1 MDIKKQTL
9 LLEQLLSSPDTFSL
23 CSSIIQPNYFD
34 PTLRQAVSFIQ
45 EYHSKYNG
53 IPTPDQVAAE
63 SGVVLKKQ
71 TVSSRAEIE
80 YCTTEIES
88 FCRRRALEKAVLAS
102 AELVSKGD
110 YGKIE
115 TLVREA
121 LMTSLHKN
129 LGVNYFENPHERMTR
144 MLSSGSMVS
153 TGWKQLDKLLYG
165 GLNRKEMIL
174 FSANSGGGK
183 SIVMANLGINLIEQ
197 GLNVLYISLEL
208 FEDVVAKR
216 FDSMVTGV
224 SQQEWSNRTTEI
236 SQKIETKKGTVGNLF
251 IKYMSSG
258 TNCTM
263 IRAYIK
269 EFEIQTGF
277 IPDVLIV
284 DYLDLMGTNEHI
296 SADNVFEKDK
306 KASEQLRNIGSDYN
320 MYIVT
325 ASQQNRS
332 AVGVVDTNHS
342 HIAGGISKIN
352 TTDTYI
358 SILAG
363 PIQMGAGEIL
373 FKLLKTRSSDGVGE
387 TIALKWD
394 RVSLRVTDPSDPN
407 DSSSKLKF
415 TGAGVN
421 NKEDIQGDSLLKLM
435 QV

>member
-9 LLEQLLSSPDTFSL
+9 LLEYLLSSPDTFSL
-23 CSSIIQPNYFD
+23 CSSIIRSDYFD
-34 PTLRQAVSFIQ
+34 PKLRQAVNFIQ
-45 EYHSKYNG
+45 QYHEDYNG
-53 IPTPDQVAAE
+53 IPTPEQIMAE
-63 SGVVLKKQ
+63 SDVALKKHAI
-71 TVSSRAEIE
+71 TSRAEID

-115 TLVREA
+115 SLVREA
-121 LMTSLHKN
+121 LTTSLHKN
-129 LGVNYFENPHERMTR
+129 LGVNYFENPSDRMSR
-144 MLSSGSMVS
+144 MLSSGSMIS

-183 SIVMANLGINLIEQ
+183 SIVMANLGINLVEQ

-208 FEDVVAKR
+208 FEDIVAKR

-224 SQQEWSNRTTEI
+224 SQQDWNNRTTEI
-236 SQKIETKKGTVGNLF
+236 AQKIETKRGTVGNLF

-258 TNCTM
+258 TNCNA
-263 IRAYIK
+263 IRSYIK

-277 IPDVLIV
+277 VPDVLIV
-284 DYLDLMGTNEHI
+284 DYLDLMGTNERMG
-296 SADNVFEKDK
+296 ADNVFEKDK
-306 KASEQLRNIGSDYN
+306 KSSEELRNIGSDYN

-332 AVGVVDTNHS
+332 AVGVSDTNHS

-363 PIQMGAGEIL
+363 PIQMAAGEIL

-394 RVSLRVTDPSDPN
+394 RVTLRVADPTNSPSD
-407 DSSSKLKF
+407 LKF
-415 TGAGVN
+415 ASSEENQKGNA
-421 NKEDIQGDSLLKLM
+421 KGDSLLKLM